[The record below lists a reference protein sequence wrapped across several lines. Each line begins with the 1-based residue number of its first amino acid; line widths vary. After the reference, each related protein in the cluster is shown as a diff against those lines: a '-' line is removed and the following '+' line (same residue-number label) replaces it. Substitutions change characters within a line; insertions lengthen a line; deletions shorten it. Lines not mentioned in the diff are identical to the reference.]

1 MDPIRIQHFS
11 DVLCVWAYVHQV
23 RVDELC
29 AELGDRVRLEYRFL
43 RVFGDRCR
51 LEDRWRERGGLP
63 AYNEH
68 VKEVVAGFD
77 HVTVHPDIWLRS
89 APRSSVPCHLVL
101 AAVRLLES
109 RGVSDGGFPPG
120 TLARALQGVRRA
132 FFTELV
138 DLSSSRK
145 VMEIVEGLGLPIGA
159 IDTCLASGEAHAAF
173 STDLEL
179 AGRQHV
185 RVSPTLIFNEGRQRL
200 TGNVGYRVLEANVR
214 ELLKR
219 PAGQHSWC

>member
-23 RVDELC
+23 RVDELRK
-29 AELGDRVRLEYRFL
+29 ELGDRVRLEYRFL
-43 RVFGDRCR
+43 QVFGDRSR
-51 LEDRWRERGGLP
+51 LEERWREQGGLP
-63 AYNEH
+63 AYNGH

-77 HVTVHPDIWLRS
+77 HVTVHPDIWLRRP
-89 APRSSVPCHLVL
+89 PRSSVPCHLVL
-101 AAVRLLES
+101 AAVRRLEARS
-109 RGVSDGGFPPG
+109 ANDGECPPG
-120 TLARALQGVRRA
+120 TLARALEGMRRA
-132 FFTELV
+132 FFTELA

-145 VMEIVEGLGLPIGA
+145 VMEIAERLDLPVAA
-159 IDTCLASGEAHAAF
+159 IEACLDSGEAHAAF

-179 AGRQHV
+179 AGQQHV